1 MEAMVTTSTEN
12 GQKQKSP
19 MEVVSKVLGG
29 SSLFLQNVGLQD
41 NSKKSSTTTISAKVQ
56 ELQNQLESE
65 RLEKDGL
72 QEEVETLKAQAQAS
86 KETMDNMKK
95 SMEENNSL
103 LCQLLSSN
111 GSKHPHLKFVIVSC
125 YISSGFRFYKFGICL
140 NFHT

>member
-1 MEAMVTTSTEN
+1 MEAMVTTPVED
-12 GQKQKSP
+12 GQQQKCP
-19 MEVVSKVLGG
+19 IEVVSEVLWG

-41 NSKKSSTTTISAKVQ
+41 NSKKSSTTTVSAKVQ

-86 KETMDNMKK
+86 KETMDNMKR

-103 LCQLLSSN
+103 LHQLLSFNQSQAPP
-111 GSKHPHLKFVIVSC
+111 S
-125 YISSGFRFYKFGICL
+125 
-140 NFHT
+140 